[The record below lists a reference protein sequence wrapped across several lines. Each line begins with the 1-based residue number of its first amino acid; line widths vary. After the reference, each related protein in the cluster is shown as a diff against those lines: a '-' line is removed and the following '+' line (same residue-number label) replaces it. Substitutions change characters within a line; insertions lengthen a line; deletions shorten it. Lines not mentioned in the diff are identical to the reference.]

1 MWQLI
6 GGRGIDGLSVT
17 VHSLYPSQVY
27 RPHQN
32 TMGEVVSAR
41 FAVCP
46 PSCLIPLIVDCY
58 ISTIASL
65 KPQAMV
71 VLIVVIV
78 LDVALS
84 LSFSTSISPSLVVW
98 CHMASTPSE
107 PTMTPQDWTTDELY
121 RSLVFFGESD
131 PWHHTHSLTDG
142 LNVQAH
148 PRTQRYHKSFWW
160 WPLNQ

>member
-1 MWQLI
+1 VVEVLI
-6 GGRGIDGLSVT
+6 ILIAVAVAAAVVSVD
-17 VHSLYPSQVY
+17 VVVLVAALVFSRSIC
-27 RPHQN
+27 
-32 TMGEVVSAR
+32 EVVVAVA
-41 FAVCP
+41 AVCP

-107 PTMTPQDWTTDELY
+107 PTMTPQD
-121 RSLVFFGESD
+121 
-131 PWHHTHSLTDG
+131 
-142 LNVQAH
+142 
-148 PRTQRYHKSFWW
+148 
-160 WPLNQ
+160 